1 MFYKPIICGLLL
13 GSYMFHFIL
22 KYFLI
27 LKRIHNNRV
36 FANAKIVKYQIVEYG
51 YKEPKLSFFTKDG
64 IEICEKPAFYFATD
78 LSKIRT
84 YRNKINQTVEVTYNQ
99 NNPREFLISS
109 ESKLNYL
116 VLFFLCMIALIFIC
130 LSISSLLG
138 IIEVNY

>member
-1 MFYKPIICGLLL
+1 M
-13 GSYMFHFIL
+13 
-22 KYFLI
+22 I
-27 LKRIHNNRV
+27 LKRIHNNPV
-36 FANAKIVKYQIVEYG
+36 FANAKIVKYEIVEYG

-99 NNPREFLISS
+99 NNPREFIISS
-109 ESKLNYL
+109 ENKLNYL
-116 VLFFLCMIALIFIC
+116 VLSFLCMIALIFIC
-130 LSISSLLG
+130 VSISSLLG